1 MQHQLRTNRPL
12 SEVLAERK
20 RLVKARVLAQCSGCG
35 SYWTPKLPPRYI
47 IVHPRDER
55 RPPAVGAAGERIAWK
70 CNDDCCGG
78 DGMAVYVDWPN
89 TRVSSLDIRHWIRS
103 ICEHGNK
110 HFYCSAECRSLPVHA
125 GENARQC
132 GCVRGMTAPPP
143 TPVRES
149 SDEDEAFW
157 SADEEFPNAGDNDA
171 GDTRSSAVRE
181 RHPRALDPVPGGE
194 DGPSEADAQCAT
206 SH

>member
-1 MQHQLRTNRPL
+1 MQRQLRTNRPL

-47 IVHPRDER
+47 VVCSGDER
-55 RPPAVGAAGERIAWK
+55 RPPVERSAWM
-70 CNDDCCGG
+70 CDDDCCGN
-78 DGMAVYVDWPN
+78 DGMEVYVDWPN
-89 TRVSSLDIRHWIRS
+89 TRASSLDIRHWVRT

-171 GDTRSSAVRE
+171 GNTRSSAVRE

>member
-1 MQHQLRTNRPL
+1 MQYQLRTNRPL

-47 IVHPRDER
+47 VVCSGDER
-55 RPPAVGAAGERIAWK
+55 RPPAVEQSAWK

-89 TRVSSLDIRHWIRS
+89 TRASSLDIRHWVRTV
-103 ICEHGNK
+103 CEHGNR
-110 HFYCSAECRSLPVHA
+110 HFYCSPECRALPVHT

-132 GCVRGMTAPPP
+132 ECVRGMTAPVNPI
-143 TPVRES
+143 RES
-149 SDEDEAFW
+149 SDEDDAFW
-157 SADEEFPNAGDNDA
+157 SADEEFPNTGDNDA
-171 GDTRSSAVRE
+171 GHTGSSAVRE

-194 DGPSEADAQCAT
+194 DGCSEADAQCAT
-206 SH
+206 SREQIN